1 MEVDSVRFV
10 DKDKYMWDGAIY
22 ETKEEAEKKKA
33 EYEASDFETQLFE
46 QEGKYLLYTR
56 RVVTEI
62 VLEGE
67 APV

>member
-1 MEVDSVRFV
+1 MEVEQVRFV

-22 ETKEEAEKKKA
+22 DTEEEANNKKT
-33 EYEASDFETQLFE
+33 EYEENDFQVQLVE

-67 APV
+67 APP